1 MTTPLSRRLNPA
13 QQPPRP
19 KKIKVAPVLVN
30 HIALILD
37 NSGSMQCVR
46 DKALDVFN
54 EQIKTIKEQADET
67 GQHTTVS
74 IYTFDSPHSFRRLNY
89 KTPPNGVDYLT
100 RFNYKADGGYTALE
114 DAVSKVI
121 GEFVTAPDAHDPNVS
136 YLAITVTDG
145 QDNASINKRM
155 GADISNVT
163 ATDRWSFAFLV
174 PPGGTRH
181 ITTRGVPA
189 GNVREWEQTEQSMRE
204 ASQVTSQGIGNY
216 YVSRSLGQTKT
227 DSFYTDLSRVPQSK
241 VAAIADL
248 TSDFKRLK
256 VEKESEIAP
265 FVRAKGY
272 AYSLGSA
279 YYELTKPERIASH
292 KQILIEDRSTKRLHG
307 GPEARQLIGITAGPG
322 VECRVKPG
330 NHANYRI
337 FVSST
342 STNRK
347 LVRGTDVLLKVK

>member
-1 MTTPLSRRLNPA
+1 MTTALTKRLNPVHA
-13 QQPPRP
+13 QKKAPP
-19 KKIKVAPVLVN
+19 KAPPMLVN

-37 NSGSMQCVR
+37 NSGSMGSVR

-54 EQIKTIKEQADET
+54 DQIKTIKEEASLS

-74 IYTFDSPHSFRRLNY
+74 IFTFAEPNSFRRVHY

-100 RFNYKADGGYTALE
+100 RRDYAADGGSTALE
-114 DAVSKVI
+114 DAVSTV
-121 GEFVTAPDAHDPNVS
+121 VTDFKNAPDAADPNS
-136 YLAITVTDG
+136 SFLIITVTDG
-145 QDNASINKRM
+145 QENASRTRTM
-155 GADISNVT
+155 ATDMARVAS
-163 ATDRWSFAFLV
+163 TDRWTFAFLV
-174 PPGGTRH
+174 PPGGTPQL
-181 ITTRGVPA
+181 TQRGVPA
-189 GNVREWEQTEQSMRE
+189 GNVKEWEQTERSMRE
-204 ASQVTSQGIGNY
+204 MSVATSQGIGSY
-216 YVSRSLGQTKT
+216 FVGRAAGKTHT

-248 TSDFKRLK
+248 TADFKRIK
-256 VEKESEIAP
+256 VEKEDEIAP

-272 AYSLGSA
+272 TYSLGTA

-292 KQILIEDRSTKRLHG
+292 KQIVIMDRSTKRLHG